1 MQGEVFKDVHVY
13 YLFSGGLYGFRLLGP
28 VLITFVLG
36 LNLGYGGVNKELVL
50 RKLTGSLG
58 ACGRWKRQKQG
69 SPFWSKIKAAAS
81 DSDKGGSS
89 EDEACDPGHGTGGV
103 RTGLDELCS
112 LCIEYITFF
121 IRTMD

>member
-1 MQGEVFKDVHVY
+1 MFKDVHVY

-58 ACGRWKRQKQG
+58 ACGRWKR
-69 SPFWSKIKAAAS
+69 
-81 DSDKGGSS
+81 
-89 EDEACDPGHGTGGV
+89 
-103 RTGLDELCS
+103 
-112 LCIEYITFF
+112 
-121 IRTMD
+121 